1 MTIELIRLSIADA
14 ETVWRMQREAFQDL
28 LAKYQDITTSP
39 ANESLENI
47 QRKLRA
53 NDTYFYGIFIE
64 ERMVGAVRVVD
75 RKNGSRKRIAP
86 IFILR
91 DYRRRGIAKKA
102 FKMIEEFHGSS
113 NWELDTILQE
123 TATVA
128 FYERLGYKATGSV
141 RVVNDDMTIV
151 YYHKD

>member
-28 LAKYQDITTSP
+28 LAKYQDVTTSP

-53 NDTYFYGIFIE
+53 NETYFYGVFIE
-64 ERMVGAVRVVD
+64 ERIVGAVRVVD

-91 DYRRRGIAKKA
+91 DYRRRGIAKQV
-102 FKMIEEFHGSS
+102 FKMIEDFHGSS

-123 TATVA
+123 TSTVS
-128 FYERLGYKATGSV
+128 FYERLGYKPTGLV
-141 RVVNDDMTIV
+141 HVINDNMTIA